1 MINDLDKVLSSTNI
15 AADMDEDDLLRIG
28 ERVVKEFDL
37 DLQSRDEWQQRQEE
51 WTKLAMQVSNKKVYP
66 WTDAANVKYPLLT
79 VAALQFGA
87 RAYPSLIPNDGNVV
101 KARILGFDPTGE
113 KQKQAIKV
121 GKHMSYQLVE
131 EMDGWEEGMDKLLT
145 CLPITGTMFKKTYYD
160 AFEGKP
166 CSYIIFPKHLVVN
179 YSARCLDTASRVSE
193 IVELY
198 DNDIT
203 ERQRAGIFRDVDL
216 VMSTTSMDDLLQ
228 STIQQEQGLNDAS
241 DDYTKLRII
250 IEQHCRLDLD
260 EDGYEE
266 PYIVT
271 VDYDTRQVLRITA
284 RFGAEDVKKNEKGEL
299 IRIIPIQYYTKFT
312 FIPNPDGGFYDVGF
326 GELLGPINH
335 TVNTI
340 INQLIDAGT
349 LSNLQSGFLGRGIKL
364 KGGDY
369 NFRPG
374 EWKMTNS
381 TGDDLRKSI
390 MPMPV
395 REPSNVLFQLLGLL
409 IQSGKELSTVSEI
422 MVGKMP
428 GQNTPATTTMA
439 AIEQGMKVF
448 TAIYKRLFKSLTKE
462 FQKLFELNKQYLPD
476 YAEFFD
482 ITGEF
487 QTEGISK
494 EAYDTVAAVIP
505 GADANVSSESQRLA
519 KAQGLMEL
527 FPVLPNKGEVLRRI
541 LEAQEQPAL
550 EVLLQ
555 NPEPPKPSEEELNH
569 QREMI
574 ALEIENKKVES
585 TAQLQSAQA
594 ELAMVKAQVELLQ
607 AQLGAQSQM
616 FDQASRVADHEL
628 QKNNAYHSARQ
639 ADDKTALAAQKNYLD
654 HQVAKQKAQAG
665 NDRKTSKEK

>member
-1 MINDLDKVLSSTNI
+1 MENTLEDILSSTNL
-15 AADMDEDDLLRIG
+15 ADNMEDEDLRRIG
-28 ERVVKEFDL
+28 ELVVSQFEL
-37 DLQSRDEWQQRQEE
+37 DLQSREEWQQKQEE
-51 WTKLAMQVSNKKVYP
+51 WTKLALQVINKKTYP

-87 RAYPSLIPNDGNVV
+87 RAYPSLIPNDGNIV
-101 KARILGFDPTGE
+101 KARVQGFDDTGE
-113 KQKQAIKV
+113 KGKQAVKV
-121 GKHMSYQLVE
+121 GKHMSFQLVE
-131 EMDGWEEGMDKLLT
+131 EMTGWEEGMDKLLT

-160 AFEGKP
+160 ALEEKP
-166 CSYIIFPKHLVVN
+166 CSYIIFPKQLVVN
-179 YSARCLDTASRVSE
+179 YAARCLDTASRITEILEMQNNE
-193 IVELY
+193 IVE
-198 DNDIT
+198 
-203 ERQRAGIFRDVDL
+203 RQNAGLFVETDL
-216 VMSTTSMDDLLQ
+216 NNSTTSMESLLN
-228 STIQQEQGLNDAS
+228 STILQEQGLNDAS
-241 DDYTKLRII
+241 NDENTTRIVL
-250 IEQHCRLDLD
+250 EQHRRLDLD

-271 VDYDTRQVLRITA
+271 VDYDTRKVLRITA
-284 RFGAEDVKKNEKGEL
+284 RFKAEDVKKNPETGKL
-299 IRIIPIQYYTKFT
+299 LRIVPTQYYTKFT

-326 GELLGPINH
+326 GELLGPINN

-390 MPMPV
+390 LPMPV

-448 TAIYKRLFKSLTKE
+448 SAIYKRLFRSLTKE

-482 ITGEF
+482 IAGEY
-487 QTEGISK
+487 QTTAISK
-494 EAYDTVAAVIP
+494 TAYDQVAAVVP
-505 GADANVSSESQRLA
+505 GADANVSSEAQQLA
-519 KAQGLMEL
+519 KAQALMEL
-527 FPVLPNKGEVLRRI
+527 FPVLPNKGEAIRRI
-541 LEAQEQPAL
+541 LEAQGQQAI

-555 NPEPPKPSEEELNH
+555 NPEQPKPSDQELEH

-574 ALEIENKKVES
+574 KLEIENKKVDS

-607 AQLGAQSQM
+607 AQLGAQAQM
-616 FDQASRVADHEL
+616 FDQSARVADHHQAMAQQEHAANQADTQTAL
-628 QKNNAYHSARQ
+628 EWHKTQMQAAIARQ
-639 ADDKTALAAQKNYLD
+639 
-654 HQVAKQKAQAG
+654 KAE
-665 NDRKTSKEK
+665 KPSKEN

>member
-1 MINDLDKVLSSTNI
+1 MQNNLDAILGATNI
-15 AADMDEDDLLRIG
+15 ADDMEDQLLAKIG
-28 ERVVKEFDL
+28 ELVVSQFEL
-37 DLQSRDEWQQRQEE
+37 DLQSREEWQQKQEE
-51 WTKLAMQVSNKKVYP
+51 WTKLALQVINKKTYP

-87 RAYPSLIPNDGNVV
+87 RAYPSLIPNDGNIV
-101 KARILGFDPTGE
+101 KARVQGFDETGE
-113 KQKQAIKV
+113 KQKQAVKV

-131 EMDGWEEGMDKLLT
+131 EMTGWEEGMDKLLT

-160 AFEGKP
+160 ALEQKP
-166 CSYIIFPKHLVVN
+166 CSYIIFPKQLVVN
-179 YSARCLDTASRVSE
+179 YAARCLDTASR
-193 IVELY
+193 
-198 DNDIT
+198 IT
-203 ERQRAGIFRDVDL
+203 EIIEMQNNEVVERQLAGLFREVDL
-216 VMSTTSMDDLLQ
+216 SDSTTSMESLLN

-241 DDYTKLRII
+241 NDETTTRII
-250 IEQHCRLDLD
+250 LEQHRRLDLD

-271 VDYDTRQVLRITA
+271 VDYDTRKVLRITA
-284 RFGAEDVKKNEKGEL
+284 RFRAEDVKKGTDGKL
-299 IRIIPIQYYTKFT
+299 IRILPIQYYTKFT

-326 GELLGPINH
+326 GELLGPINN

-390 MPMPV
+390 LPMPV

-448 TAIYKRLFKSLTKE
+448 SAIYKRLFRALTKE
-462 FQKLFELNKQYLPD
+462 FQKLFELNKQYLPEYD
-476 YAEFFD
+476 EFFD
-482 ITGEF
+482 ISGEY
-487 QTEGISK
+487 QTTGISK
-494 EAYDTVAAVIP
+494 SAYDQVAAVIP
-505 GADANVSSESQRLA
+505 GADANVSSEAQQLA
-519 KAQGLMEL
+519 KAQALMEL
-527 FPVLPNKGEVLRRI
+527 FPVLPNKGEAIRRI
-541 LEAQEQPAL
+541 LEAQGQPAI

-555 NPEPPKPSEEELNH
+555 NPEPPKPSEQELEH

-574 ALEIENKKVES
+574 ALEIENKKVDS
-585 TAQLQSAQA
+585 TAALQAAQA

-607 AQLGAQSQM
+607 AQLGAQAQM
-616 FDQASRVADHEL
+616 FDQTARVAEHQQTVAQNKE
-628 QKNNAYHSARQ
+628 ASRQ
-639 ADDKTALAAQKNYLD
+639 ADSNIALEWHKTQMQAATARQKEEN
-654 HQVAKQKAQAG
+654 
-665 NDRKTSKEK
+665 RKSSKEK